1 MANNAQVTTTLK
13 PTTWVDKYAD
23 KLYRFALMRVSDKEV
38 AEDLVQDAF
47 LSALKNA
54 ENFRGEV
61 SEINWLYTILKG
73 KIIDHYKKAS
83 TRLSENIG
91 DTPLDFYFEK
101 GGHWAKKSA
110 PANWDIAY
118 DTDRAETADFYHVL
132 ENCKHKLKEIQ
143 NAVFT
148 LKYIDDKDSE
158 DICKELGISSS
169 NYWVLLH
176 RAKLQLRECI
186 ERNWFDKK

>member
-1 MANNAQVTTTLK
+1 MADTNTNTLN
-13 PTTWVDKYAD
+13 PNTWVDKYSD

-38 AEDLVQDAF
+38 AQDLVQDSF

-54 ENFRGEV
+54 ANYRGEI
-61 SEINWLYTILKG
+61 SELNWLYTILKS

-83 TRLSENIG
+83 TRLSENVG
-91 DTPLDFYFEK
+91 DTPLDFYFK
-101 GGHWAKKSA
+101 GGGSWHKNTA
-110 PANWDIAY
+110 PDNWGVSY
-118 DTDRAETADFYHVL
+118 DEDRVETGDFYRVI
-132 ENCKHKLKEIQ
+132 ETCKTKLKEIQ

-148 LKYIDDKDSE
+148 MKYMDDLNSD

>member
-1 MANNAQVTTTLK
+1 MADINTNTLN
-13 PTTWVDKYAD
+13 PNSWVDKYSD

-38 AEDLVQDAF
+38 AQDLVQDAF

-54 ENFRGEV
+54 PNFRGEI
-61 SEINWLYTILKG
+61 SELNWLYTILKS

-91 DTPLDFYFEK
+91 DTPLDFYFVK
-101 GGHWAKKSA
+101 GGHWDKKNA
-110 PANWDIAY
+110 PADWGVSY
-118 DTDRAETADFYHVL
+118 DSDKVEKSDFYRVL
-132 ENCKHKLKEIQ
+132 ENCKQKLNEIQ

-148 LKYIDDKDSE
+148 LKYLDDENSD